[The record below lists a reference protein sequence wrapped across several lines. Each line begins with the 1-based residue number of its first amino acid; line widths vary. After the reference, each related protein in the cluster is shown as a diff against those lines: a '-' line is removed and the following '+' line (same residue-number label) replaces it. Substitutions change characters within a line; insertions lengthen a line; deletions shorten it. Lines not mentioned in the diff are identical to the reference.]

1 MEGFVYDN
9 VDLENNQKNIRRLAT
24 IEKSINTSLL
34 YDREKN
40 ESSCKN
46 TLSYIDTLRY
56 IITGAIIVMVIIVL
70 IIVILRNVI

>member
-46 TLSYIDTLRY
+46 MLSYI
-56 IITGAIIVMVIIVL
+56 IAGAIIVMVIVIIII
-70 IIVILRNVI
+70 IIVKQSL